1 MRACREG
8 DKPEVVYPHGAIA
21 WGLLLL
27 LLFSLALSIGMLML
41 QSRHR

>member
-27 LLFSLALSIGMLML
+27 LFSLALSIGMLML
-41 QSRHR
+41 QNRHR